1 MFKEYRKKLGLS
13 QEQLALNANLSTRQI
28 QRIEK
33 KQELPTL
40 PTFKKLILALGITDE
55 DILKYIKTDETIK
68 NKEVQY
74 K

>member
-40 PTFKKLILALGITDE
+40 PTLKKLIFALDITDE
-55 DILKYIKTDETIK
+55 DVIEYIKTIEIIK